1 MILEKLFGRLSRR
14 SVDVPANVTDIDL
27 ATGRALFDGLALT
40 LRRCTSIR
48 DRDRREAEVRRA
60 FSRAARD
67 YVRIVNAAAERRSRL

>member
-27 ATGRALFDGLALT
+27 APGRALFDGLALA
-40 LRRCTSIR
+40 LRRCAGIR

-60 FSRAARD
+60 FSQAARD
-67 YVRIVNAAAERRSRL
+67 YVRIVNKAAELRGRR